1 MRCQYC
7 GRIIPDDSAFCP
19 ECGQRQEEL
28 SFHAESSFDST
39 QESKPEVCPVC
50 GTVMEEGTLFC
61 PECGTPYA
69 RSEQQSG
76 TRFEDT
82 EEMPYI
88 SSPEDSEELLKV
100 RDEEE
105 FEEFGSQ
112 RDGRVTWAIK
122 EMCRICGSLWMSL
135 MGRKRAKR
143 RL

>member
-1 MRCQYC
+1 M
-7 GRIIPDDSAFCP
+7 
-19 ECGQRQEEL
+19 
-28 SFHAESSFDST
+28 
-39 QESKPEVCPVC
+39 
-50 GTVMEEGTLFC
+50 

-100 RDEEE
+100 RDEKSLKSSDHKETV
-105 FEEFGSQ
+105 G
-112 RDGRVTWAIK
+112 VTWAIK